1 MTMDTVTRA
10 RGRWPEILSAL
21 GVGNSYLQNK
31 HGPCPI
37 CGGMDRFRFDDKDG
51 TGSYFCNQCGAG
63 SGIVMLR
70 KLNRW
75 DHKRACDEID
85 GIIGRGDYTAPRESS
100 PAPEDE
106 AAAKREAAIRRL
118 ISEATAPQ
126 IVTDYLCG
134 RGLSVRSDVLL
145 GHPGLY
151 HVEAKR
157 RIPAVIAPIVGPDG
171 RLQSAHRIFLGDVE
185 PRKKLMPAVETI
197 NGGACRLFDAAAEM
211 GIAEG
216 IETALAAHEL
226 FNVPVWATISAHGI
240 ETFEPPPCVERLWIF
255 ADNDSSFT
263 GQAVAYALGASSPK
277 RAQETLPSRSRSR
290 RQSIPTGWMCSPA
303 GGRQHEKRNSSR
315 RLRRALGDG

>member
-1 MTMDTVTRA
+1 MLMDTVARA

-21 GVGNSYLQNK
+21 GVGNSYLRNK
-31 HGPCPI
+31 GGPCPN
-37 CGGMDRFRFDDKDG
+37 CGGKDRFRFDDKDG
-51 TGSYFCNQCGAG
+51 AGTYFCNQCGPG
-63 SGIVMLR
+63 SGLTLLR

-85 GIIGRGDYTAPRESS
+85 GIIGRGDHTAPPESS
-100 PAPEDE
+100 RAPENGE
-106 AAAKREAAIRRL
+106 AAKRDAAIRRL

-126 IVTDYLCG
+126 IVIDYLCG
-134 RGLSVRSDVLL
+134 RGLNARSDVLL
-145 GHPGLY
+145 GDPGLY

-157 RIPAVIAPIVGPDG
+157 RLPAVIAPIVGPDD

-216 IETALAAHEL
+216 IETAMAAHEL
-226 FNVPVWATISAHGI
+226 FGVPVWATITANRI
-240 ETFEPPPCVERLWIF
+240 ETFELPAGVEHLHIF

-263 GQAVAYALGASSPK
+263 GQAVAYALA
-277 RAQETLPSRSRSR
+277 
-290 RQSIPTGWMCSPA
+290 
-303 GGRQHEKRNSSR
+303 R
-315 RLRRALGDG
+315 RLRNEHRHIAIEVQIPPAVDTDWLDVRNERGAPA